1 METLNLTDDEI
12 FEKLNSEER
21 IKYMGGIVLVCV
33 LMAFGLVRNIHV
45 LIVFTCKVKSSNH
58 KTFIC
63 CLCLIDMIACTIGMP
78 TTILDLANPL
88 TFPNSIFCKIMAN
101 SNYFMCISSALVL
114 LLVTFDRYRKICHPL
129 GWQLNHNNAKTAC
142 IITLLVSYGLSLPS
156 VFIFGS
162 NTVEV
167 MTLYSNLTGVC
178 CSTDDKYITS
188 NFATVFNGVL
198 IFLAIIVFPAL
209 IFIYILISRVIMRR
223 GKKEDTQHRDNT
235 SSPKVFTID
244 TTEIESA
251 SNARS
256 NHIIQSQRDTIVLS
270 KLQSSDVGSHETV
283 AYTMHMKSHS
293 VMFRETRRKT
303 IIFFFIVAIYMCSYL
318 PKLVVTVL
326 LYTNYEFFQNQDFS
340 SALAYNTLKWLFFAN
355 NVANPVVYFFLDVKF
370 RSELKLFYCSVFN

>member
-1 METLNLTDDEI
+1 
-12 FEKLNSEER
+12 
-21 IKYMGGIVLVCV
+21 MGGIVLVCV
-33 LMAFGLVRNIHV
+33 LMAFGLVGNIHV

-326 LYTNYEFFQNQDFS
+326 LYTNYEFFQNLDFS